1 MGWEDLVKI
10 QYMPVSLFSFQ
21 KGRRLLLDGTGS
33 LSGDDPEEG
42 GHFGDYINYS
52 GLEFVGW
59 AVSFSGTLAS
69 VFRTAKA
76 APKRCSL

>member
-10 QYMPVSLFSFQ
+10 QYMPVSLFFFQ
-21 KGRRLLLDGTGS
+21 KGRHLLLDGTET

-42 GHFGDYINYS
+42 GHCGDYINYS

-59 AVSFSGTLAS
+59 AVGFSGTLAS

>member
-1 MGWEDLVKI
+1 
-10 QYMPVSLFSFQ
+10 MPVSLFPFE
-21 KGRRLLLDGTGS
+21 KGRRLLLDGTTE

-76 APKRCSL
+76 AKRCSL